1 MRLLNPVGFLAG
13 VGWGVYPGVYPPE
26 QGRPPM
32 EVIEQAARDILP
44 FALRLDHP
52 RCFGFI
58 PSAPTWPGVLADF
71 LAAGYNI
78 NACTWLVASGA
89 SQVEL
94 VVIDW
99 FRRWLG
105 FPESA
110 GGLLTSGG
118 SAASGRRLRGGAR
131 RGRPSGTRHRLHE
144 RPERSLR
151 ALKVWMSIQT
161 FGMAAF
167 RRAVAKG
174 MELAS
179 RAEQYVLASPV
190 LEFLTP
196 VSLGIVC
203 FRVNPADRG
212 LDEADV
218 EQINRTVLA
227 RIFWEDRAFL
237 SSTLLHGRF
246 ALRLCIINHNTAWD
260 DVRETLEVAERFG
273 REAAST
279 AAAGSVKKT

>member
-1 MRLLNPVGFLAG
+1 
-13 VGWGVYPGVYPPE
+13 
-26 QGRPPM
+26 
-32 EVIEQAARDILP
+32 
-44 FALRLDHP
+44 
-52 RCFGFI
+52 
-58 PSAPTWPGVLADF
+58 
-71 LAAGYNI
+71 
-78 NACTWLVASGA
+78 
-89 SQVEL
+89 
-94 VVIDW
+94 
-99 FRRWLG
+99 
-105 FPESA
+105 
-110 GGLLTSGG
+110 
-118 SAASGRRLRGGAR
+118 
-131 RGRPSGTRHRLHE
+131 
-144 RPERSLR
+144 
-151 ALKVWMSIQT
+151 MSIQT

-203 FRVNPADRG
+203 FRVNPADRD

-237 SSTLLHGRF
+237 SSTLLHGQVR
-246 ALRLCIINHNTAWD
+246 AQAVHHQPQHDLGRC
-260 DVRETLEVAERFG
+260 RETLEVAERFG
-273 REAAST
+273 REAST

>member
-1 MRLLNPVGFLAG
+1 MAD
-13 VGWGVYPGVYPPE
+13 PPE

-118 SAASGRRLRGGAR
+118 SAASVDAFVAAR
-131 RGRPSGTRHRLHE
+131 DAAGH
-144 RPERSLR
+144 PER
-151 ALKVWMSIQT
+151 ATVYMSDQ
-161 FGMAAF
+161 
-167 RRAVAKG
+167 
-174 MELAS
+174 S
-179 RAEQYVLASPV
+179 
-190 LEFLTP
+190 
-196 VSLGIVC
+196 
-203 FRVNPADRG
+203 
-212 LDEADV
+212 
-218 EQINRTVLA
+218 
-227 RIFWEDRAFL
+227 
-237 SSTLLHGRF
+237 
-246 ALRLCIINHNTAWD
+246 
-260 DVRETLEVAERFG
+260 VRCG
-273 REAAST
+273 H
-279 AAAGSVKKT
+279 

>member
-1 MRLLNPVGFLAG
+1 
-13 VGWGVYPGVYPPE
+13 
-26 QGRPPM
+26 
-32 EVIEQAARDILP
+32 
-44 FALRLDHP
+44 
-52 RCFGFI
+52 
-58 PSAPTWPGVLADF
+58 
-71 LAAGYNI
+71 
-78 NACTWLVASGA
+78 
-89 SQVEL
+89 
-94 VVIDW
+94 
-99 FRRWLG
+99 
-105 FPESA
+105 
-110 GGLLTSGG
+110 
-118 SAASGRRLRGGAR
+118 
-131 RGRPSGTRHRLHE
+131 
-144 RPERSLR
+144 
-151 ALKVWMSIQT
+151 MSIQT

-203 FRVNPADRG
+203 FRVNPADRD

-246 ALRLCIINHNTAWD
+246 ALRLCIINHNTTWD

>member
-1 MRLLNPVGFLAG
+1 
-13 VGWGVYPGVYPPE
+13 
-26 QGRPPM
+26 
-32 EVIEQAARDILP
+32 
-44 FALRLDHP
+44 
-52 RCFGFI
+52 
-58 PSAPTWPGVLADF
+58 
-71 LAAGYNI
+71 
-78 NACTWLVASGA
+78 
-89 SQVEL
+89 
-94 VVIDW
+94 
-99 FRRWLG
+99 
-105 FPESA
+105 
-110 GGLLTSGG
+110 
-118 SAASGRRLRGGAR
+118 
-131 RGRPSGTRHRLHE
+131 
-144 RPERSLR
+144 
-151 ALKVWMSIQT
+151 MSIQT

-246 ALRLCIINHNTAWD
+246 ALRLCIINHNTTWD